1 MKPIDCYTETK
12 ILKERT
18 VLDPSDPE
26 RKFVTIATRP
36 YVTFGPK
43 DPQLV
48 PILIEAAKKGN
59 MKFVIGKGEDL
70 VDFTFVE
77 NVENVRHGHILG
89 AKHLSQD
96 AAVIGKA
103 FHITNDEP
111 IPFWTF
117 LPHILTGLN
126 YEAPKYH
133 ILCWV
138 PYHPAL
144 LLSLLV
150 AVISP
155 VIHLQ
160 PPFTPLRVTLVGTF
174 HYYSCERTKQVMGYR
189 PLVTIDDT
197 IERTVQNCHHLWKIE
212 GGTPE
217 IGSSQCIPWP
227 LTIPC
232 GPINKPPSSE
242 KKKKPNI

>member
-59 MKFVIGKGEDL
+59 MKFVIGNREDL
-70 VDFTFVE
+70 VGFTFVE
-77 NVENVRHGHILG
+77 NVENVVHGHVLA

-138 PYHPAL
+138 PYHLAL

-150 AVISP
+150 TVISP

-160 PPFTPLRVTLVGTF
+160 PPFTPMRVTLVGTF
-174 HYYSCERTKQVMGYR
+174 HY
-189 PLVTIDDT
+189 
-197 IERTVQNCHHLWKIE
+197 
-212 GGTPE
+212 
-217 IGSSQCIPWP
+217 
-227 LTIPC
+227 
-232 GPINKPPSSE
+232 
-242 KKKKPNI
+242 